1 MKILNKEQ
9 QFGVIGFCLGVI
21 ISVAFWFSLGGQR
34 GREVKTTISSNNQFT
49 HSDIERVVEEA
60 RVVNSIQ
67 SEDPNSF
74 QCDEGMV
81 KDIMR
86 YLDSKS
92 KENRNITA
100 QNLYRFCSEYKDL
113 FEPTLFKKLS
123 EEDDPL
129 YFRGLAF
136 NILKLDPKNDLKI
149 QDILNSVFKEDKR
162 FKKVYEEKVKPD
174 YEAFQ
179 KRRATINQPN

>member
-1 MKILNKEQ
+1 MKNLKTEH
-9 QFGVIGFCLGVI
+9 QFGAFGFCLGVV
-21 ISVAFWFSLGGQR
+21 ISLAFWFSLGGQR
-34 GREVKTTISSNNQFT
+34 GQEVKTTMSSNNLFT
-49 HSDIERVVEEA
+49 HSDIERVVVEA
-60 RVVNSIQ
+60 SVQ
-67 SEDPNSF
+67 SEDPKSF

-100 QNLYRFCSEYKDL
+100 QNLYRFCSDYKDL

-136 NILKLDPKNDLKI
+136 NILKLDSNNDVKI
-149 QDILNSVFKEDKR
+149 QEILNSVFKEDKR

-179 KRRATINQPN
+179 KRRAAINQPN